1 MAILEFDTS
10 SVYKKLCGFWVLKSK
25 DCEQVNKEIII
36 LLKLNL
42 PNPILA
48 FNGNYSEL
56 IKIKGKA
63 VKKKVI
69 PIYFEYFHF
78 YEELKINYLNEKN
91 EEFFKIQ
98 SLDERELVLREI
110 NSEQLF
116 KFERQN

>member
-25 DCEQVNKEIII
+25 DCKQVDKEILI

-42 PNPILA
+42 PNPFFN
-48 FNGNYSEL
+48 FNGKYSEQ
-56 IKIKGKA
+56 IKINGKS

-69 PIYFEYFHF
+69 PINFEYFHF
-78 YEELKINYLNEKN
+78 YEELKINYLNEKTQ
-91 EEFFKIQ
+91 EIFKIQ

-110 NSEQLF
+110 NSQELF
-116 KFERQN
+116 KFEREN